1 MPKKESKMRRFW
13 SYGTIDVEDHYYAPR
28 EELIEKTCA
37 QLLGMN
43 PKKGGHYVTVWAPR
57 QTGKSWVMQQVLY
70 RLKKETR
77 FDIVKI
83 DLQDLED
90 VTNVTEIINSTA
102 ENIGKQLG
110 KDFSGIR
117 SQREFGKIFE
127 KGTLDNPLILIIDEF
142 DSLTAKAI
150 QSMVRVFRKIYSVRR
165 DEIHQP
171 TEQKSY
177 LLHSVALIG
186 IRSVL
191 GIENKTGSP
200 FNVQRSVHIPDLT
213 YEEVKDMFLWYEK
226 ESGQEFQAAVIDR
239 LYYETRGQPGLTCWF
254 GELLTETYNEDK
266 SKPITLYNMEEV
278 LAAAIKILPNNNIL
292 NIISKA
298 DDKEHKTQV
307 LELFKTDQKMEFSY
321 DDKSMNFLYMNGV
334 IGIEKETRTQY
345 YAKFSCPFVQKRLF
359 NYFSREIFKQMGE
372 LVEPFFN
379 LDRVITPTHLEVP
392 ELLKLYQTYLD
403 KNRNWLFEEAPRR
416 KDLRLFEAVFHF
428 NLYTYI
434 NNFLRNK
441 NGRVFPEF
449 PTGNGKI
456 DLLIRYH
463 NVIYRLELKSFVDH
477 TGYQESLKQAAR
489 YGKQLQLAQ
498 IYLLFFIES
507 IDDKNRQIYEKDYQD
522 PDTGVMVHPIFIRT
536 GIV

>member
-1 MPKKESKMRRFW
+1 MRRFW
-13 SYGTIDVEDHYYAPR
+13 SYGTIDLEDHYYAPR
-28 EELIEKTCA
+28 EELIEKACS
-37 QLLGMN
+37 QLSGIN
-43 PKKGGHYVTVWAPR
+43 PEKGGHYITVWAPR

-77 FDIVKI
+77 FDVIKI
-83 DLQDLED
+83 DLQDLQD

-117 SQREFGKIFE
+117 SQGEFGKIFE
-127 KGTLDNPLILIIDEF
+127 KGTLDKPLILIIDEF
-142 DSLTAKAI
+142 DSLAPKAI
-150 QSMVRVFRKIYSVRR
+150 QSIVRVFRKIYSVRR
-165 DEIHQP
+165 DEIHLT

-200 FNVQRSVHIPDLT
+200 FNVQRSVHIPNLT
-213 YEEVKDMFLWYEK
+213 YEEVKNMFRWYEE
-226 ESGQEFQAAVIDR
+226 ESGQEFQTAVIDR
-239 LYYETRGQPGLTCWF
+239 LYYETQGQPGLTCWF

-266 SKPITLYNMEEV
+266 SKPITLDNLEEV

-298 DDKEHKTQV
+298 NDKKHKTQV
-307 LELFKTDQKMEFSY
+307 LELFKTDQKIEFSY

-359 NYFSREIFKQMGE
+359 NYFSRDIFRQMGE
-372 LVEPFFN
+372 LVDPFLN

-403 KNRNWLFEEAPRR
+403 KNRNWLFDEAPRR
-416 KDLRLFEAVFHF
+416 RDLRLFEAVFHF

-434 NNFLRNK
+434 NNFLRSK

-449 PTGNGKI
+449 PAGNGKI
-456 DLLIRYH
+456 DLLIRYQ
-463 NVIYRLELKSFVDH
+463 NVTYGLELKSFVDH
-477 TGYQESLKQAAR
+477 TGYQEALKQAAR
-489 YGKQLQLAQ
+489 YCKQLRLAR
-498 IYLLFFIES
+498 IYLVFFVES
-507 IDDKNRQIYEKDYQD
+507 IDEKNRQIYEKDYRD
-522 PDTGVMVHPIFIRT
+522 PDMGVTVHSIFIRT
-536 GIV
+536 GG